1 MAGVRI
7 VPPVVEFFDAES
19 DVVHQMTLTV
29 QNLSKTSKSLRF
41 HGPASNSFRL
51 KVRNPDHAI
60 APGLEVSALVEY
72 YTTKGEDAQDRV
84 ILVVDNDVV
93 EIPLVAYTP
102 GPQLELSGPADF
114 GVTVADGKVL
124 MREIYITNEGSL
136 TGEFKIR
143 YSGNQPITITPSG
156 GIIKPGARQFV
167 KVEFIS
173 KTPGELNEDAQV
185 KLEGQSPTT
194 LQIIGNV
201 VERSLEL
208 LTLDTE
214 EKIETINFGSTYY
227 GTDQTQSFLIY
238 NNGPDVANFVVI
250 LEEGGEG
257 QELGVDLTKSATAML
272 LSQTSAQELGNAND
286 LTTLVT
292 ALPSQGILYPQEKRE
307 IHFRFSPRY
316 TKSREG
322 WKACDQPPPRKDYTL
337 FMHIETVGSVSG
349 GGSGNGGSRV
359 EVAVLGTA
367 LPVLLSISP
376 SPVFKFG
383 ECSVGE
389 QVDALCTVNNESASL
404 PLIFSLHSTAHFH
417 SSPSQAHIN
426 PGKSLDVL
434 LTFRPNQMGS
444 FKPVVPLE
452 VLGGTVEQF
461 SFDGDPTVVRLVP
474 IYTTPITLHGTGTRT
489 TNKLKT
495 QPAPGVPQIAHPN
508 DRATSVRPAK
518 RNENV
523 KTLFTGI
530 ERYTYVDPDYAFTE
544 EEEQLRLQHK
554 QQYLD
559 YIKSLRKS
567 RQADSKRSDFHQLNN
582 DTDLGMKS
590 AIGLKPPKISAKE
603 LTSPVKAPSPV
614 SDEVKLLSS
623 MALADEKSKTLSKKL
638 SDGLNAVPMTER
650 EKHDCSSVLS
660 PQELKLVD
668 IGPSLMDFGQV
679 CLRSASSKDLMI
691 VNNLNSFI
699 HVVVEIDCRE
709 LRQTS
714 PLSQVIP
721 PNSVAKLAMM
731 FESNVRGRFERSINY
746 SINGYHRQHIVVLA
760 EVVSVALELSGDKV
774 LLRPCPGLL
783 ADSGL
788 RGSITLINKRNYPA
802 EFSWS
807 PVVNERGTAF
817 SIRPSIGTVD
827 AFTSLECEVVYQPT
841 FSAPEETDFLVHV
854 TGGSD
859 LKLTCVAKLSSTH
872 CTFVER
878 RLLFGSVPLHLTTVK
893 FVSLQNTSQNHAYFE
908 VIDTCPIPGMI
919 ISPKEGVVPVGGTAE
934 LQVEFTP
941 NSIHKFDTHIQ
952 VNVRGWKTFSLRVGG
967 TVEPPCV
974 DIDVNLFQFGGVHCG
989 ALATIKFLLTNKTR
1003 TQANM
1008 VFDLSRYLDFSLK
1021 FLDNDIEDDP
1031 VDDGNG
1037 VYYVSLKSQKVLECA
1052 LEFQPSEVA
1061 SYDFIIPV
1069 SINHTVAPTP
1079 APSTFPPTPAPSHM
1093 NWTIS
1098 ELITPVPS
1106 LAGVATPSR
1115 RIVATALRPP
1125 LQISHSVL
1133 EFHLPSGYFELGIES
1148 GAGRAQGCLFVNNSD
1163 KPLSWTLH
1171 TKAAGP
1177 LLEDGIFKFL
1187 HRTGSPFTP
1196 SSAGKKSVIP
1206 DITLESGET
1215 FQLGVLFTPQ
1225 SPGLFVAHVPVI
1237 LNGNREM
1244 PYRTLTL
1251 RGELL
1256 APSLTFD
1263 PDSIRLMPVPLSTK
1277 VSVNFNITA
1286 RGYRRASVLDCE
1298 IPQVELEDG
1307 SLQSVLEITFP
1318 GGQSIQPCCTN
1329 DDNTQPCVIPCTVTF
1344 QSPSPVTCNTAI
1356 VFTDGKEK
1364 YELPVTA
1371 TADNCL
1377 FSCYPFLAAH
1387 QTDFHIVCE
1396 QKAISIKNKQT
1407 DTQDFPPGEPV
1418 FMPCITPNRPPTV
1431 ASTSATSTSFG
1442 ISTSTYP
1449 ESSNEATSSTYP
1461 STPHHGESQPG
1472 GPVRGPSDGSET
1484 NGTFVLGPGVESDER
1499 KFMRKV
1505 VGAVQ
1510 RYFSGQGWSGG
1521 PYPISIPQTLRSAL
1535 QDTSDPQVGGTGAA
1549 RTSNWDNNS
1558 KIELRSA
1565 FDLISHMCGRPVSG
1579 IPLASTLPTCPIDRV
1594 RQVHWMYSTLLTFLR
1609 TQGAMVSHV
1618 KPEDLLDTADY
1629 IRWHKIHG
1637 KLKGMDKEDSSKE
1650 RGISKLEVAQFE
1662 TSSTQAW
1669 THILLQLVKVLILS
1683 RITPHQFKKLQF
1695 PNKNI
1700 PLPEVN
1706 PDPLTSNVYSVGER
1720 ILLAWINHHYNVQR
1734 NISWPAAIGGSS
1746 PPCRWIV
1753 NFDVDFMDGL
1763 VLATLVSAHVPFAI
1777 STHLHSIYTRPS
1789 KAEQCL
1795 HNVIKAVEALRHVGL
1810 DYDIQ
1815 PTDLTEPNPI
1825 AVVLLCIH
1833 LYQRLPHY
1841 LPRATVTFEG
1851 SLHNTVTKHVRLQNP
1866 STKPLVYQ
1874 ALLAG
1879 KDAAD
1884 FWLPM
1889 GDTIQVSPKGQ
1900 LQMPVEFKSR
1910 FLRPCNATLVLVG
1923 KREGSPCGNTLVF
1936 TLNTCIN
1943 NILPVATI
1951 TSESPCY
1958 QIQKVNFDITNPF
1971 PSTGEFRIVLVEARN
1986 SFLGTSPPKVK
1997 ASKSSKSLKKVG
2009 SRTDHG
2015 QMNKSPR
2022 REFAPK
2028 IEQHKMETVTAPSSP
2043 TLSAFWSPIKNIYL
2057 EANSSATAEIH
2068 FLPFDVG
2075 FRQCSILFINEKI
2088 GEFLY
2093 CIEATATPPLPS
2105 PMPVVA
2111 SPHSVRISSAAAA
2124 RAGRGAFGGDERVV
2138 YWKCDNDE
2146 SFTEDLYIPLANE
2159 ARENALA
2166 ITAQQRMSER
2176 EFQRRMMTG
2185 TLTSCS
2191 VTASVAALGL
2201 GGFKFLH
2208 PGDPKMKRALEREVT
2223 EFHTEVSSKYFQA
2236 PSKVIIP
2243 ASIDKKSVQFTSA
2256 TSESGPLRNTVPL
2269 PVTFQ
2274 PSGPGHYPCR
2284 IVLKSAHDMRVYQL
2298 ECTVTSA
2305 GSALELEFTSP
2316 THQSVTQDIPVVNQ
2330 SNQDWQL
2337 AASLEGEGFYG
2348 PPFMVAKSRLT
2359 TNYPLM
2365 FKPCYEGHVEGKLV
2379 LTNTL
2384 DGAEQVYR
2392 LLGTGQ
2398 KPHPLDHI
2406 LIECPAKQSATY
2418 SLQVPNVT
2426 KNKLI
2431 FQVKTDLDIVSGPSA
2446 VTVLPS
2452 KTAEHVITVSPWKRG
2467 TFKGIVSFISSG
2479 KYSGSL
2485 DTARVEDDEKQDGFM
2500 DYRKAPND
2508 DVEELLSQ
2516 ELMDDPKLRPY
2527 RLWYTVEVQASRPQP
2542 ERTLEVTCAAHS
2554 AVAVEIAVTNP
2565 TRDRIVMDVLIDGV
2579 ALSGEPTIVLHPL
2592 QQVRYQVTFAPTVIG
2607 EYTGSVIFQ
2616 HEAVGEFWYN
2626 LMLKATTPH
2635 PSHLP
2640 PIHCEIGK
2648 STYQMIRLLNPTDE
2662 SLVLTPHSSN
2672 TANFNLELGDTKQI
2686 LLAASGLL
2694 EVPVKFTP
2702 SAIGQLHSAEI
2713 SFHCPQ
2719 LGSWIF
2725 LASGTGMMPGPVDPV
2740 NIYSQ
2745 LGGNSSV
2752 IIPFEN
2758 PTERQVIVDV
2768 VMKEQLPS
2776 RSGSLFTSLRSDTQ
2790 PKDSV
2795 FCLLL
2800 KRAKGIIL
2808 ELGATLDIPISFAPD
2823 TMQLHE
2829 ATITVT
2835 MHRDTEDTWNGNYPS
2850 VMSTRMVNEL
2860 HWIIPVRGIPE
2871 SYPIKESQAPC
2882 IECKARSRVEER
2894 LEVTLTGLAPNNAT
2908 SGLGRY
2914 PTITPINLLGRH
2926 LPGEM
2931 EYGVDYLNVPEEF
2944 RYELIYDD
2952 AECQTCLERSLGVSL
2967 MRKIKNQVSG
2977 VVILVFN
2984 FVFSPFKPFSHKT
2997 QLMISAASGGVW
3009 RFPLR
3014 VLATEPEVDDTITI
3028 DSVGLNKE
3036 SIVGF
3041 RMTSQMRHTLPFE
3054 AFFAPNSDPEFTVAP
3069 TSGELTPAGTEGT
3082 LIKVSYKPQI
3092 YGKTHMAKLVVQT
3105 SDMQWTYDVIGTTA
3119 DYSPPNVRSKI
3130 VSNSANLRRTVKQ
3143 KKNYV
3148 LDNLKLQSTAVSSP
3162 YKGVPLVPRS
3172 AR

>member
-1 MAGVRI
+1 MEGTVAGVRI

-29 QNLSKTSKSLRF
+29 QNSSKTSKSIRF
-41 HGPASNSFRL
+41 HGPASNCFTL
-51 KVRNPDHAI
+51 KAKNPEHAI

-72 YTTKGEDAQDRV
+72 YTTKAEDAQDRV

-102 GPQLELSGPADF
+102 CPQLELSGPADF
-114 GVTVADGKVL
+114 GVTVADSKVL
-124 MREIYITNEGSL
+124 MREIFITNEGSL

-143 YSGNQPITITPSG
+143 YNGNQPITIMPSG

-167 KVEFIS
+167 KIEFIS
-173 KTPGELNEDAQV
+173 KTPGKLNEEAQI
-185 KLEGQSPTT
+185 KLDGQSPTT
-194 LQIIGNV
+194 LHIIGNV

-214 EKIETINFGSTYY
+214 ENIETINFGSTYY
-227 GTDQTQSFLIY
+227 GTDQIQSFLIY

-272 LSQTSAQELGNAND
+272 LSQTNAQELGNAND

-292 ALPSQGILYPQEKRE
+292 ALPNQGILHPQEKRE

-316 TKSREG
+316 AKSTKG
-322 WKACDQPPPRKDYTL
+322 WVANDQPPPRKDYTL

-349 GGSGNGGSRV
+349 GGSDNRGSRV
-359 EVAVLGTA
+359 EVAILGTA

-383 ECSVGE
+383 DCLIGE
-389 QVDALCTVNNESASL
+389 QVDILCTVNNESASL

-426 PGKSLDVL
+426 PGMSLDVL

-444 FKPVVPLE
+444 FKPLVPLE
-452 VLGGTVEQF
+452 VLGGIVEQF
-461 SFDGDPTVVRLVP
+461 SFDGDPTLLRLVP
-474 IYTTPITLHGTGTRT
+474 IYTTPISFHGSGTRA

-495 QPAPGVPQIAHPN
+495 QPAPGVPQVAHPN

-518 RNENV
+518 RNETV

-530 ERYTYVDPDYAFTE
+530 ERYTYIDPDYAFTE
-544 EEEQLRLQHK
+544 EEQQLRLEHK

-559 YIKSLRKS
+559 YIKSLRQK
-567 RQADSKRSDFHQLNN
+567 RQADSKRSDFHQFNN
-582 DTDLGMKS
+582 NTDLGMRS
-590 AIGLKPPKISAKE
+590 TIGLKPPKISAKE
-603 LTSPVKAPSPV
+603 VTSPVKAPSPV
-614 SDEVKLLSS
+614 RDEVKLLSS
-623 MALADEKSKTLSKKL
+623 MTLADEKSKTLLKTL

-650 EKHDCSSVLS
+650 ERQDCSSVLS

-679 CLRSASSKDLMI
+679 CLRSASSRDLMI

-746 SINGYHRQHIVVLA
+746 SINGYHHQHIVVLA
-760 EVVSVALELSGDKV
+760 EVVSVALELSSDKV
-774 LLRPCPGLL
+774 LLRPSSGLL
-783 ADSGL
+783 VDS
-788 RGSITLINKRNYPA
+788 
-802 EFSWS
+802 
-807 PVVNERGTAF
+807 
-817 SIRPSIGTVD
+817 GTVD

-859 LKLTCVAKLSSTH
+859 LLLTCIAKLGSAH

-893 FVSLQNTSQNHAYFE
+893 CVSLQNTSQDHAYFE

-919 ISPKEGVVPVGGTAE
+919 ISPKEGIVPVGGTAE

-952 VNVRGWKTFSLRVGG
+952 VNVRGWKTISLRVGG

-1003 TQANM
+1003 TQADM
-1008 VFDLSRYLDFSLK
+1008 VFDLSRFLDFSLK
-1021 FLDNDIEDDP
+1021 FLDNEIEDDP

-1037 VYYVSLKSQKVLECA
+1037 VYHVSLKGQKVLECA
-1052 LEFQPSEVA
+1052 LEFHPSEVA
-1061 SYDFIIPV
+1061 SYDFVIPV
-1069 SINHTVAPTP
+1069 SINHAVAPTP

-1098 ELITPVPS
+1098 DLVTPLPS

-1115 RIVATALRPP
+1115 RVVATALRPP
-1125 LQISHSVL
+1125 LQLSHSVL
-1133 EFHLPSGYFELGIES
+1133 EFHLPSGYFDLGIES

-1177 LLEDGIFKFL
+1177 FLEDGTFKFL

-1196 SSAGKKSVIP
+1196 SSAGKKSFIP

-1237 LNGNREM
+1237 LNGSRDI

-1256 APSLTFD
+1256 APSLAFD
-1263 PDSIRLMPVPLSTK
+1263 PESIRLMPVPLNTK

-1329 DDNTQPCVIPCTVTF
+1329 DDNNQACVIPCTVTF

-1356 VFTDGKEK
+1356 VFTDGKEN

-1396 QKAISIKNKQT
+1396 QKALSIKDKQT
-1407 DTQDFPPGEPV
+1407 DTQDYPPGEPV
-1418 FMPCITPNRPPTV
+1418 FMPCITPNRTPTV

-1442 ISTSTYP
+1442 ISTSTYL

-1472 GPVRGPSDGSET
+1472 GPVRGLSDGSET
-1484 NGTFVLGPGVESDER
+1484 NGTFVLGPGAESDER

-1505 VGAVQ
+1505 VGAIQ

-1521 PYPISIPQTLRSAL
+1521 PYPIAIPQTLRSAL

-1565 FDLISHMCGRPVSG
+1565 FDLISHMCGRPFPG
-1579 IPLASTLPTCPIDRV
+1579 IPLASTLPTCPVDRV
-1594 RQVHWMYSTLLTFLR
+1594 RQIHWMYSTLLTFLR
-1609 TQGAMVSHV
+1609 TQGAMVAHV
-1618 KPEDLLDTADY
+1618 KPEDLLDTTDY
-1629 IRWHKIHG
+1629 IRWHKIQR
-1637 KLKGMDKEDSSKE
+1637 KLKGMDKEDSGRE
-1650 RGISKLEVAQFE
+1650 RGINKLEVARFE
-1662 TSSTQAW
+1662 TCSTQAW
-1669 THILLQLVKVLILS
+1669 TYILSQLVKVLILS
-1683 RITPHQFKKLQF
+1683 RITPHQFRKLQF
-1695 PNKNI
+1695 PNKVI

-1734 NISWPAAIGGSS
+1734 NTSWPVAIGDHFCCEYYLSHDVRISSALVGSS

-1763 VLATLVSAHVPFAI
+1763 VLAALVSAHVPFVI
-1777 STHLHSIYTRPS
+1777 STHLHSMYTRPS

-1795 HNVIKAVEALRHVGL
+1795 HNVIKVVEALRHIGL

-1815 PTDLTEPNPI
+1815 
-1825 AVVLLCIH
+1825 
-1833 LYQRLPHY
+1833 
-1841 LPRATVTFEG
+1841 
-1851 SLHNTVTKHVRLQNP
+1851 VRLQNP

-1874 ALLAG
+1874 ALLVG

-1884 FWLPM
+1884 FRLPM

-1910 FLRPCNATLVLVG
+1910 FLRPCDATLVLVG

-1936 TLNTCIN
+1936 TLETCIN
-1943 NILPVATI
+1943 NIVPVATI

-1958 QIQKVNFDITNPF
+1958 QLQMVNFDVTNPF
-1971 PSTGEFRIVLVEARN
+1971 PSSGEFRIVLVEARN
-1986 SFLGTSPPKVK
+1986 SFPGTSPPKVK
-1997 ASKSSKSLKKVG
+1997 ASKSSKKLKKVG

-2015 QMNKSPR
+2015 QMIKSPR

-2028 IEQHKMETVTAPSSP
+2028 IEQHKMEAVTAPPSLP
-2043 TLSAFWSPIKNIYL
+2043 TLSAFWSPIKNIHL
-2057 EANSSATAEIH
+2057 EANCSATAEIH

-2093 CIEATATPPLPS
+2093 CIEAIATPPLPS
-2105 PMPVVA
+2105 PVPVVA

-2124 RAGRGAFGGDERVV
+2124 RTGRGAFGGDERVV

-2146 SFTEDLYIPLANE
+2146 SFTEDLYIPLVNE
-2159 ARENALA
+2159 TRENALA
-2166 ITAQQRMSER
+2166 IAAQQRMSEQ
-2176 EFQRRMMTG
+2176 EFQRRMLTG

-2201 GGFKFLH
+2201 GGDKFLH
-2208 PGDPKMKRALEREVT
+2208 PGDSKMKKALEREIT
-2223 EFHTEVSSKYFQA
+2223 EFHTELSSKYFQA

-2243 ASIDKKSVQFTSA
+2243 ASIDQKSAELTSG
-2256 TSESGPLRNTVPL
+2256 TLKSGPLRNTVSL
-2269 PVTFQ
+2269 PVSFQ
-2274 PSGPGHYPCR
+2274 PNGPGHYPCR

-2298 ECTVTSA
+2298 ECTVTPV

-2316 THQSVTQDIPVVNQ
+2316 THQSVTQDIPVRRQVNLNLNLQVNQ

-2348 PPFMVAKSRLT
+2348 PPVMVAKSRLT
-2359 TNYPLM
+2359 TSYPLM

-2384 DGAEQVYR
+2384 DGTEQVYR
-2392 LLGTGQ
+2392 LMGTGQ

-2418 SLQVPNVT
+2418 TLQVPNVT

-2446 VTVLPS
+2446 ITVLPG

-2467 TFKGIVSFISSG
+2467 TFNGIVSFVSSG
-2479 KYSGSL
+2479 ECSGSN
-2485 DTARVEDDEKQDGFM
+2485 DTTRVRDDEEHDGFM
-2500 DYRKAPND
+2500 NSRAPND

-2516 ELMDDPKLRPY
+2516 GLVDDPKLRPY
-2527 RLWYTVEVQASRPQP
+2527 RLWYTVEIQASGPQP

-2565 TRDRIVMDVLIDGV
+2565 TRDRIVMDVLVDGV
-2579 ALSGEPTIVLHPL
+2579 ALSGEPTIVLHPR
-2592 QQVRYQVTFAPTVIG
+2592 QQVKYQVTFAPTVIG

-2616 HEAVGEFWYN
+2616 HEAVGEFWYD
-2626 LMLKATTPH
+2626 LMLKATTPL
-2635 PSHLP
+2635 PLHLP
-2640 PIHCEIGK
+2640 SIHCEIGK
-2648 STYQMIRLLNPTDE
+2648 STYQMIRLQNPTDE
-2662 SLVLTPHSSN
+2662 SLVLTPYSSN
-2672 TANFNLELGDTKQI
+2672 AANFSLELDDTKQI
-2686 LLAASGLL
+2686 LLGASGLL
-2694 EVPVKFTP
+2694 EIPLKFTP

-2713 SFHCPQ
+2713 SFHCSQ
-2719 LGSWIF
+2719 LGRWVF
-2725 LASGTGMMPGPVDPV
+2725 LASGTGMMPGPVDPI

-2752 IIPFEN
+2752 IIPFKN

-2768 VMKEQLPS
+2768 IMKERLLS
-2776 RSGSLFTSLRSDTQ
+2776 RSGSLFTSLRIDTQ

-2808 ELGATLDIPISFAPD
+2808 EPGAILDIPISFAPD
-2823 TMQLHE
+2823 TMQLYE
-2829 ATITVT
+2829 ATVTVT
-2835 MHRDTEDTWNGNYPS
+2835 IHRDTEDNWNGNYPS
-2850 VMSTRMVNEL
+2850 LMSTRMVNDL
-2860 HWIIPVRGIPE
+2860 HWIFPVRGIPE
-2871 SYPIKESQAPC
+2871 SCPIKESQAPC

-2894 LEVTLTGLAPNNAT
+2894 LEVMLTGVAPNNAS
-2908 SGLGRY
+2908 SGFGRY
-2914 PTITPINLLGRH
+2914 PSITPINLLGRH

-2944 RYELIYDD
+2944 RYELIYED

-2967 MRKIKNQVSG
+2967 IRKIKNQVSG

-3014 VLATEPEVDDTITI
+3014 VLATEAEVDDTITI
-3028 DSVGLNKE
+3028 DSVGLNME
-3036 SIVGF
+3036 SVVGF
-3041 RMTSQMRHTLPFE
+3041 RMTSQMRHALPFE
-3054 AFFAPNSDPEFTVAP
+3054 AFFAPNSDLEFTVTP

-3092 YGKTHMAKLVVQT
+3092 YGKTHMAKLVVQCP
-3105 SDMQWTYDVIGTTA
+3105 DMQWTYDVIGKTA

-3130 VSNSANLRRTVKQ
+3130 VSSSANSGRTVKQ